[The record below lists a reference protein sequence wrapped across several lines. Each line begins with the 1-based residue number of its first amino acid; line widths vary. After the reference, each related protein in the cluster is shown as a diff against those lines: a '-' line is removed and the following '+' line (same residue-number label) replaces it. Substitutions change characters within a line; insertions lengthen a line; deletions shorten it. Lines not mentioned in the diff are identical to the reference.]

1 MESIELTQFG
11 LKQLFYQVKQGFP
24 EVPDSVVNDCIRK
37 ACYNRQA
44 AEALLQ
50 REAPKYGRFP
60 LVKKTTQGNP
70 KSLSA
75 GNSPLDGG
83 PKSLGDCVTPTK
95 VPPALPVTPP
105 VAAAAASSGPS
116 PPIYSSPLYR
126 PDIDLS
132 LPPPDISG
140 GRETKA
146 SSKVQV
152 FCEQPR
158 SSTSVN
164 VILQPATDTLP
175 YVTYSSASTDHH
187 RGLHSQLQI
196 TISPQGGTVSAV
208 QRSNLLSPWHYG
220 AVPVPTPGTVNGLN
234 QQPTSSLSL
243 PDQAEHIKEQCKRR
257 ESLRRSL
264 EEDRQQLILLRRKVE
279 NLQEELTKEKQLLDT
294 SERNTVSHREQ
305 RLPPAPPIARI
316 LPHYPHQLQR
326 QQAVVDLENL
336 KGEVHNL
343 QVDCQRMYQELVTR
357 NSENAN
363 PSTTLSTT
371 QPSTGSLAFFNGMP
385 LPIASLAEEE
395 DDESDGWNC
404 SRCTFQNHPALSK
417 CEECESPRPVS
428 SPPCAPSSSSSIVTS
443 TTQGDV
449 LSVLGSL
456 YNQNSSL
463 NCNTN
468 GTDNNNV
475 AGCFLQRTQPE
486 LARLLLLC
494 FSLACCD
501 LLLILPISCPLFSGW
516 LWLSLFP
523 AGVMAVRSFIPY
535 SRRPGNIHIHVRHR
549 PRKYQ
554 TSSHFAFF
562 QTHLPALFVGFSK
575 PTLSLF

>member
-1 MESIELTQFG
+1 MYAWIFHVLLLLFIPTYASNINDARRLNGLLPVMDSIELTQFG

-95 VPPALPVTPP
+95 FPPALPVTPP
-105 VAAAAASSGPS
+105 VAAAAAASSRPS

-132 LPPPDISG
+132 LPPPDISSG
-140 GRETKA
+140 WETKA
-146 SSKVQV
+146 SSQVQV

-164 VILQPATDTLP
+164 VILQPSADTLP

-196 TISPQGGTVSAV
+196 TISPQGGSVSAV

-220 AVPVPTPGTVNGLN
+220 AVPVPNAGNVNGLN
-234 QQPTSSLSL
+234 QQCTSSLSL

-264 EEDRQQLILLRRKVE
+264 DEDRQQLILLRRKVE
-279 NLQEELTKEKQLLDT
+279 NLQEELTKEKRLLDT
-294 SERNTVSHREQ
+294 SERNNVPHREQ
-305 RLPPAPPIARI
+305 RLPPAPPIGRI

-343 QVDCQRMYQELVTR
+343 EVDCQRMYQELVTR
-357 NSENAN
+357 NSETPN
-363 PSTTLSTT
+363 PSTSVSPP
-371 QPSTGSLAFFNGMP
+371 QPSSTGSTALFNGMP
-385 LPIASLAEEE
+385 LPIASLTEEE

-417 CEECESPRPVS
+417 CEECESPRSVS
-428 SPPCAPSSSSSIVTS
+428 SPPCVSSSSSSSIVTS
-443 TTQGDV
+443 STQGDV
-449 LSVLGSL
+449 LSMPGS
-456 YNQNSSL
+456 NNKNPSH
-463 NCNTN
+463 
-468 GTDNNNV
+468 NNNNTSTSRNNV
-475 AGCFLQRTQPE
+475 VGCFLKRTQPE
-486 LARLLLLC
+486 MARG
-494 FSLACCD
+494 D
-501 LLLILPISCPLFSGW
+501 G
-516 LWLSLFP
+516 
-523 AGVMAVRSFIPY
+523 
-535 SRRPGNIHIHVRHR
+535 RPQLYTVQ
-549 PRKYQ
+549 P
-554 TSSHFAFF
+554 
-562 QTHLPALFVGFSK
+562 
-575 PTLSLF
+575 

>member
-1 MESIELTQFG
+1 MDPIELTQFG

-83 PKSLGDCVTPTK
+83 PKSLTDCVTPTK

-105 VAAAAASSGPS
+105 VAAAAAASSGPS

-132 LPPPDISG
+132 LPPPDISS

-146 SSKVQV
+146 SSQVQV

-208 QRSNLLSPWHYG
+208 QRSNLHSPWHYG
-220 AVPVPTPGTVNGLN
+220 AMPVPNPVNGLS
-234 QQPTSSLSL
+234 QQQSTSSLSL

-294 SERNTVSHREQ
+294 SERNNVPQ

-326 QQAVVDLENL
+326 QQAVIDLENL
-336 KGEVHNL
+336 KDEMRNL
-343 QVDCQRMYQELVTR
+343 EVDCQRMYQELVTR
-357 NSENAN
+357 NSENPN
-363 PSTTLSTT
+363 PSTTLSTA
-371 QPSTGSLAFFNGMP
+371 STGSPAFFKGMP
-385 LPIASLAEEE
+385 LPIASLTEEE

-428 SPPCAPSSSSSIVTS
+428 SPPCAPSSSMVTS
-443 TTQGDV
+443 STQ
-449 LSVLGSL
+449 
-456 YNQNSSL
+456 
-463 NCNTN
+463 
-468 GTDNNNV
+468 
-475 AGCFLQRTQPE
+475 
-486 LARLLLLC
+486 
-494 FSLACCD
+494 
-501 LLLILPISCPLFSGW
+501 
-516 LWLSLFP
+516 
-523 AGVMAVRSFIPY
+523 GVMAVRSFIPY
-535 SRRPGNIHIHVRHR
+535 SRPGNIHIHVRHR

-554 TSSHFAFF
+554 HLSFLHLVPTYFKRIRFCKTPAAF
-562 QTHLPALFVGFSK
+562 
-575 PTLSLF
+575 